1 MTSRADARP
10 DPTRGVGSSGARAQ
24 TSIPASAGVG
34 LKPAHYRDI
43 LEARPAVGWFEVHP
57 ENYMGAGGPPHRY
70 LEAVR
75 ERYPLSLHGVGLS
88 IGGAQ
93 PLDTAH
99 LARLAALVRRYQ
111 PGLFS
116 EHLAWST
123 HATGFLNDLLPLPYN
138 ESTLAHVASH
148 VSQAQESLGRTMLL
162 ENPATYLRFSDSPI
176 AETEFLGE
184 LASRTGCG
192 LLLDVNNAYVAA
204 VNHGFDAG
212 DYLDRFP
219 MEFVQEI
226 HVAGHVR
233 RVDDLNQPLLI
244 DSHDTPVPDPV
255 WALLARALKRSGPQ
269 PVLIEWDSDIPEWA
283 VLMDHAAR
291 AQHTLERCHPAEY
304 RHHAHAC

>member
-1 MTSRADARP
+1 MTSRAEARP
-10 DPTRGVGSSGARAQ
+10 DPTRRVGSSGARAQ

-43 LEARPAVGWFEVHP
+43 LEARPAAGWFEVHP

-75 ERYPLSLHGVGLS
+75 ELYPLSLHGVGLS

-99 LARLAALVRRYQ
+99 LARLAALVQRYQ

-123 HATGFLNDLLPLPYN
+123 HTTGFLNDLLPLSYN
-138 ESTLAHVASH
+138 DSTLAHVASH
-148 VSQAQESLGRTMLL
+148 VSQVQEFLGRSMLL

-176 AETEFLGE
+176 AETEFLEE

-192 LLLDVNNAYVAA
+192 LLLDVNNAYVSAI
-204 VNHGFDAG
+204 NHGFDAV

-233 RVDDLNQPLLI
+233 RVDDLKQPLLI
-244 DSHDTPVPDPV
+244 DSHDTPVSDPV
-255 WALLARALKRSGPQ
+255 WGLLERVLTQSGPY
-269 PVLIEWDSDIPEWA
+269 PVLVEWDSDIPEWA
-283 VLMDHAAR
+283 ILMDQAAR
-291 AQHTLERCHPAEY
+291 AQRTLERCHPAED
-304 RHHAHAC
+304 RHHANAC